1 MKLVLKITAGIL
13 LAWATI
19 LVSAFILAGLA
30 ATAVTQ
36 TVVKPKMDQLTQ
48 QINNTFVP
56 STTNDTVVFTNKL
69 PYTNQYECN
78 ANNGNWGYNISTTTP
93 FDFICVS

>member
-1 MKLVLKITAGIL
+1 MKLVLKIAAGIL
-13 LAWATI
+13 IAWATI
-19 LVSAFILAGLA
+19 LISAFVLAALA

-36 TVVKPKMDQLTQ
+36 TVVKPKMDQLSQ

-56 STTNDTVVFTNKL
+56 STTNDRVVFTNKL